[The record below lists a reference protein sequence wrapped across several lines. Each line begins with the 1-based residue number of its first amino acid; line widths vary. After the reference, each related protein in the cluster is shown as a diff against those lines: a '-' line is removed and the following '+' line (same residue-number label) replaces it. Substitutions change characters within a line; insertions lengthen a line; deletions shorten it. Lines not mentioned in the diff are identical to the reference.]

1 MTYLTVHWGDQ
12 NELSIHTPSHPK
24 REREGGG
31 EINEGIKGKIRRR
44 GNTGYNEE

>member
-24 REREGGG
+24 RGERGG